1 MDFLE
6 SSVRNVLHLASSY
19 NSKWASQKVLLYTL
33 CTVLQASL
41 STKLSVISL
50 LKLDSFGLCSSPSAL
65 PTKTISVLSLSSRNQ
80 NSFKWNK
87 FRLSL
92 PIMNSTLSH
101 FTHFRAT
108 YNFNTDELI
117 KTYYLRGKTTEFNI
131 LLPNGGPC
139 VTLEYIYG
147 CIKTRSHW
155 FTHRRV
161 WMSLQRCQRTAPL
174 RDWARITL
182 DITRQSILYTDAPW
196 GLILPHSGGFVNSNF
211 FLFSR

>member
-1 MDFLE
+1 MC
-6 SSVRNVLHLASSY
+6 VWWRVLRWTH
-19 NSKWASQKVLLYTL
+19 NI
-33 CTVLQASL
+33 
-41 STKLSVISL
+41 SVISL

-108 YNFNTDELI
+108 CNFNTDELI

-139 VTLEYIYG
+139 VTSEYIYG

-155 FTHRRV
+155 
-161 WMSLQRCQRTAPL
+161 
-174 RDWARITL
+174 
-182 DITRQSILYTDAPW
+182 
-196 GLILPHSGGFVNSNF
+196 GGFECPFNGAKER
-211 FLFSR
+211 LHCGIGRG